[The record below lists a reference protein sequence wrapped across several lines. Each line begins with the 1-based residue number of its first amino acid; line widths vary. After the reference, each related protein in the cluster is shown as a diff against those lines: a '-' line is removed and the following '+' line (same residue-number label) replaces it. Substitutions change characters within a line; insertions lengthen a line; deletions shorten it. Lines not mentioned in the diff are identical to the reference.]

1 MSAWSWLQVNGVTM
15 WLWKT
20 SQIQPSKRRA
30 FPFFLCF
37 SRPCSEWRDRGRGKR
52 DREGEMERSWVMDAL
67 CVSVIPN
74 YWTLPFKASLR
85 CISHFCLSDWWR
97 AGPDWGA
104 LCVLNT
110 ASLVIQYLLQIQ
122 YTAAAAPAPHPLLHC
137 NFLDLYSFSCTVIEC
152 IVSLRS
158 GLLWCDAKKN
168 EITYR
173 VFFVFFWVFKATKIN
188 RREQG
193 VFRGRLHFDTEQRRC
208 IHCLQ
213 LVLVAHTCIQ
223 SHLFRAYYL
232 YGYWYLTFILR
243 CWVGEQHRKHWKV
256 M

>member
-1 MSAWSWLQVNGVTM
+1 MSAWSWLQVNGDTI
-15 WLWKT
+15 WLWKS
-20 SQIQPSKRRA
+20 SQIQPSKRHA
-30 FPFFLCF
+30 FLFFLYF
-37 SRPCSEWRDRGRGKR
+37 SRPCSEWRDRRRGKR

-122 YTAAAAPAPHPLLHC
+122 YTAAAAPALRPLLRY
-137 NFLDLYSFSCTVIEC
+137 NFLDLYSFSCAVIEC

-158 GLLWCDAKKN
+158 GLLWRDAKKN
-168 EITYR
+168 EITYHG
-173 VFFVFFWVFKATKIN
+173 FFFFFFFKK
-188 RREQG
+188 
-193 VFRGRLHFDTEQRRC
+193 C
-208 IHCLQ
+208 SKLQ
-213 LVLVAHTCIQ
+213 
-223 SHLFRAYYL
+223 
-232 YGYWYLTFILR
+232 
-243 CWVGEQHRKHWKV
+243 K
-256 M
+256 